1 MRCQDWRCSQLCML
15 EMQAD
20 PDSKGCFLDP
30 ESANFSV
37 STELTSNLFNSSS
50 KKLHLPSDSFSDSG
64 MAGERGF
71 VVTAKGNVESNGK
84 WVPIRKGSFTHMV
97 KVEAENNWRDTY
109 DDRLPKHSLVTTTQ
123 TSQSHICSVLY
134 RNRLN
139 KLPAINTD
147 INTNRKF
154 HNILKV

>member
-1 MRCQDWRCSQLCML
+1 ML

-20 PDSKGCFLDP
+20 PDSKGSFLDP

-37 STELTSNLFNSSS
+37 SSDLTSTLLKSSS

-71 VVTAKGNVESNGK
+71 VVTAKGNVESDGK
-84 WVPIRKGSFTHMV
+84 LVPIRNGGFTHMV

-109 DDRLPKHSLVTTTQ
+109 DDQLPKHSLVITTQ

-134 RNRLN
+134 RSRLNRL
-139 KLPAINTD
+139 P
-147 INTNRKF
+147 NRQ
-154 HNILKV
+154 